1 MTVQTRIIF
10 AICYLVLAPFVI
22 GLLDG
27 FDRKISARM
36 QGRRGPSVL
45 QPFFDLKKL
54 FEKEFLTANKMQLF
68 MIRSYLCFIIL
79 SGILFFSGFD
89 LLLVVFALSTSA
101 MFLILAS
108 TTTHSPFSSQGTHRE
123 LAQIMA
129 CEPMELLVAV
139 GFYLATNPKTFNVS
153 EIVTSSNYSNILFLP
168 GFFVGFVF
176 ILTIKF
182 RKSPFDISTSHH
194 AHQEVVKGVT
204 SEMVGKEYGMVTL
217 AEWYE
222 NAILYGIVALF
233 FLNKNPLSLIVAII
247 AILFVWFLEILIDNT
262 SARVKW
268 QLMLKLAWG
277 VTIVAAGMN
286 LFLLEIIRGNIR

>member
-1 MTVQTRIIF
+1 MTVQIRIIL
-10 AICYLVLAPFVI
+10 AICYIVGAPVVI

-27 FDRKISARM
+27 FDRKLSARM

-45 QPFFDLKKL
+45 QPFYDLKKL
-54 FEKEFLTANKMQLF
+54 FEKEFLSANIMQLF
-68 MIRSYLCFIIL
+68 MIRSYLCFIVL
-79 SGILFFSGFD
+79 SGILFFAGFD

-108 TTTHSPFSSQGTHRE
+108 TTTHSPFSTQGTHRE
-123 LAQIMA
+123 LIQIMA

-139 GFYLATNPKTFNVS
+139 GFYLATKPKTFNVAN
-153 EIVTSSNYSNILFLP
+153 IVLNSNYSNIVFLP
-168 GFFVGFVF
+168 GFFIGFVF

-182 RKSPFDISTSHH
+182 RKSPFDIATSHH
-194 AHQEVVKGVT
+194 AHQEVIKGVT
-204 SEMVGKEYGMVTL
+204 SEMVGKEYAMVTL

-222 NAILYGIVALF
+222 NAILYGIVGLF
-233 FLNKNPLSLIVAII
+233 LINKNPFSIIGAI
-247 AILFVWFLEILIDNT
+247 AVILAVWFLEILIDNT

-277 VTIVAAGMN
+277 VTLVAAGMN
-286 LFLLEIIRGNIR
+286 LFLLEIIRS

>member
-1 MTVQTRIIF
+1 MMVQTRILL
-10 AICYLVLAPFVI
+10 AILYVVVAPFVI

-36 QGRRGPSVL
+36 QGRRGPSVF
-45 QPFFDLKKL
+45 QPFYDLKKL

-68 MIRSYLCFIIL
+68 LIRSYLCFIIL
-79 SGILFFSGFD
+79 SGILFFAGFD

-108 TTTHSPFSSQGTHRE
+108 TATHSPFSSQGTSRE
-123 LAQIMA
+123 LVQIMA

-139 GFYLATNPKTFNVS
+139 GFYLATSTFTVS
-153 EIVTSSNYSNILFLP
+153 DIVAGSSVANIRFLP

-194 AHQEVVKGVT
+194 AHQEVIKGVT
-204 SEMVGKEYGMVTL
+204 SEMVGKEYAMVTI

-222 NAILYGIVALF
+222 NAILLGIVGLF
-233 FLNKNPLSLIVAII
+233 FISSNPLTFIGAVI
-247 AILFVWFLEILIDNT
+247 AILAVWFLEILIDNT

-286 LFLLEIIRGNIR
+286 LFLLEIIRG

>member
-1 MTVQTRIIF
+1 MMVQTRIIL
-10 AICYLVLAPFVI
+10 AILYIVLSPFVI

-36 QGRRGPSVL
+36 QGRKGPSVL
-45 QPFFDLKKL
+45 QPFYDIKKL

-68 MIRSYLCFIIL
+68 LIRSYLCFIVL
-79 SGILFFSGFD
+79 SGIIFFAGFD
-89 LLLVVFALSTSA
+89 LLLVIFSLSTAA

-108 TTTHSPFSSQGTHRE
+108 TATHSPFASQGTSRE
-123 LAQIMA
+123 LVQIMA

-139 GFYLATNPKTFNVS
+139 GFYLATSTFTVS
-153 EIVTSSNYSNILFLP
+153 DIVAGSSVANIRYLP

-194 AHQEVVKGVT
+194 AHQEVIKGVT
-204 SEMVGKEYGMVTL
+204 SEMVGKEYALVTI

-222 NAILYGIVALF
+222 NAILLGIVGLF
-233 FLNKNPLSLIVAII
+233 FVSSNPLTFIGAVI
-247 AILFVWFLEILIDNT
+247 AILAVWFLEILIDNT

-286 LFLLEIIRGNIR
+286 LFLLEIIRG

>member
-1 MTVQTRIIF
+1 MTISERIIF
-10 AICYLVLAPFVI
+10 ALLYIVLAPFII

-68 MIRSYLCFIIL
+68 LIRSYLCFIVL
-79 SGILFFSGFD
+79 SGIIFFGGFD
-89 LLLVVFALSTSA
+89 LLLVIFSLSTAA

-108 TTTHSPFSSQGTHRE
+108 TATHSPFASQGTSRE
-123 LAQIMA
+123 LVQIMA

-139 GFYLATNPKTFNVS
+139 GFYLATSTFNISDIVS
-153 EIVTSSNYSNILFLP
+153 KSTVANIRYLP

-194 AHQEVVKGVT
+194 AHQEVIKGVT
-204 SEMVGKEYGMVTL
+204 SEMVGKEYAMVTI

-222 NAILYGIVALF
+222 NAILLGIVGLF
-233 FLNKNPLSLIVAII
+233 FVSNNILTVLGGII
-247 AILFVWFLEILIDNT
+247 AILAIWFLEILIDNT

-286 LFLLEIIRGNIR
+286 LFLLEIIRG

>member
-1 MTVQTRIIF
+1 MTTTRIII
-10 AICYLVLAPFVI
+10 AVLYVLLAPFVI

-45 QPFFDLKKL
+45 QPFFDIKKL
-54 FEKEFLTANKMQLF
+54 FEKEFLTANRQQLF
-68 MIRSYLCFIIL
+68 MIYSYVFFIVL
-79 SGILFFSGFD
+79 SGVIFFAGFD
-89 LLLVVFALSTSA
+89 LLLVVFSLSTAA
-101 MFLILAS
+101 MFLILAATS
-108 TTTHSPFSSQGTHRE
+108 THSPFSSQGTHRE
-123 LAQIMA
+123 LVQIMS

-139 GFYLATNPKTFNVS
+139 GFYLATKTFNVN
-153 EIVTSSNYSNILFLP
+153 EIVMNSTYSNIIYLP

-194 AHQEVVKGVT
+194 AHQEVIKGVT

-222 NAILYGIVALF
+222 NAILLGIVGLF
-233 FLNKNPLSLIVAII
+233 FLNSNPLSVIGALVAI
-247 AILFVWFLEILIDNT
+247 LVVWFLEILIDNT

-286 LFLLEIIRGNIR
+286 LFLLEIIMG

>member
-1 MTVQTRIIF
+1 MTTTRIII
-10 AICYLVLAPFVI
+10 AVLYVLLAPFVI

-36 QGRRGPSVL
+36 QGRRGPSVI
-45 QPFFDLKKL
+45 QPFFDIKKL
-54 FEKEFLTANKMQLF
+54 FEKEFLTANKQQLF
-68 MIRSYLCFIIL
+68 MIYSYVFFIVL
-79 SGILFFSGFD
+79 SGVIFFAGFD
-89 LLLVVFALSTSA
+89 LLLVVFSLSTAA
-101 MFLILAS
+101 MFLILAATS
-108 TTTHSPFSSQGTHRE
+108 THSPYSSQGTHRE
-123 LAQIMA
+123 LVQIMS

-139 GFYLATNPKTFNVS
+139 GFYLATKTFNVN
-153 EIVTSSNYSNILFLP
+153 EIVMNSTYSNIIYLP

-194 AHQEVVKGVT
+194 AHQEVIKGVT

-222 NAILYGIVALF
+222 NAILLGIVGLF
-233 FLNKNPLSLIVAII
+233 FLNSNPLSAIGAIVAI
-247 AILFVWFLEILIDNT
+247 LVVWFLEILIDNT

-286 LFLLEIIRGNIR
+286 LFLLEIIMG

>member
-1 MTVQTRIIF
+1 MTERIII
-10 AICYLVLAPFVI
+10 AVLYVILAPFVI

-54 FEKEFLTANKMQLF
+54 FEKEFLTANKAQLF
-68 MIRSYLCFIIL
+68 MIRSYLVFIVL
-79 SGILFFSGFD
+79 SGVLFFGGFD
-89 LLLVVFALSTSA
+89 ILLVVFSLSTAA

-108 TTTHSPFSSQGTHRE
+108 TSTHSPYSAQGTHRE
-123 LAQIMA
+123 LVQIMS

-139 GFYLATNPKTFNVS
+139 GFYLAIGTFNVN
-153 EIVTSSNYSNILFLP
+153 EIIKTSISPIAYLP

-182 RKSPFDISTSHH
+182 RKSPFDIATSHH
-194 AHQEVVKGVT
+194 AHQEVIKGVT

-222 NAILYGIVALF
+222 NAILLGIVGLF
-233 FLNKNPLSLIVAII
+233 FLNSNPVSIVCAII
-247 AILFVWFLEILIDNT
+247 AILVVWFLEILIDNT

-286 LFLLEIIRGNIR
+286 LLLLEIIRG

>member
-1 MTVQTRIIF
+1 MATTRIII
-10 AICYLVLAPFVI
+10 AVLYVLLAPFVI

-45 QPFFDLKKL
+45 QPFFDIKKL
-54 FEKEFLTANKMQLF
+54 FEKEFLTANKQQLF
-68 MIRSYLCFIIL
+68 MIYSYVFFIVL
-79 SGILFFSGFD
+79 SGVIFFAGFD
-89 LLLVVFALSTSA
+89 LLLVVFSLSTAA
-101 MFLILAS
+101 MFLILAATS
-108 TTTHSPFSSQGTHRE
+108 THSPFSSQGTHRE
-123 LAQIMA
+123 LVQIMS

-139 GFYLATNPKTFNVS
+139 GFYLATKTFNVN
-153 EIVTSSNYSNILFLP
+153 EIVMNSTYSNIIYLP

-194 AHQEVVKGVT
+194 AHQEVIKGVT

-222 NAILYGIVALF
+222 NAILLGIVGLF
-233 FLNKNPLSLIVAII
+233 FLNSNPLSVIGAIVAI
-247 AILFVWFLEILIDNT
+247 LVVWFLEILIDNT

-286 LFLLEIIRGNIR
+286 LFLLEIIMG

>member
-1 MTVQTRIIF
+1 MTIQTRVIF
-10 AICYLVLAPFVI
+10 AICYLILCPFII

-54 FEKEFLTANKMQLF
+54 FEKEFLTANKSQLF
-68 MIRSYLCFIIL
+68 MIRSYLCFIVL
-79 SGILFFSGFD
+79 SGILFFAGFD
-89 LLLVVFALSTSA
+89 LLLVVFSLSTAA

-108 TTTHSPFSSQGTHRE
+108 TSTHSPYSAQGTHRE
-123 LAQIMA
+123 LVQIMS

-139 GFYLATNPKTFNVS
+139 GFYLAAETFNIS
-153 EIVTSSNYSNILFLP
+153 EIIAGTASPYIMYLP

-182 RKSPFDISTSHH
+182 RKSPFDIATSHH
-194 AHQEVVKGVT
+194 AHQEVIKGVT
-204 SEMVGKEYGMVTL
+204 SEMVGKEYAMVTL

-222 NAILYGIVALF
+222 NGILLGIVGLF
-233 FLNKNPLSLIVAII
+233 FLTNNILSVIGAVA
-247 AILFVWFLEILIDNT
+247 AILVVWFIEILIDNT

-286 LFLLEIIRGNIR
+286 LFLLEIIKG

>member
-1 MTVQTRIIF
+1 MTVQSRVII
-10 AICYLVLAPFVI
+10 AICYLICAPFI
-22 GLLDG
+22 LGLLDG

-36 QGRRGPSVL
+36 QGRKGPSVL
-45 QPFFDLKKL
+45 QPFYDLKKL
-54 FEKEFLTANKMQLF
+54 FEKEFLTANKVQLF
-68 MIRSYLCFIIL
+68 MIRSYLFFIVL
-79 SGILFFSGFD
+79 SGIIFFAGFD
-89 LLLVVFALSTSA
+89 ILLCVFSLSTAA

-108 TTTHSPFSSQGTHRE
+108 TSTHSPYSSQGTHRE
-123 LAQIMA
+123 LVQIMS

-139 GFYLATNPKTFNVS
+139 GFYLALGTFNVS
-153 EIVTSSNYSNILFLP
+153 EIVTTEISPIAYLP

-182 RKSPFDISTSHH
+182 RKSPFDIATSHH
-194 AHQEVVKGVT
+194 AHQEVIKGVT
-204 SEMVGKEYGMVTL
+204 SEMVGKEYAMVTL

-222 NAILYGIVALF
+222 NAILLGIIGLF
-233 FLNKNPLSLIVAII
+233 FLNGNPVSVVASII
-247 AILFVWFLEILIDNT
+247 AILVVWFLEILIDNT

-286 LFLLEIIRGNIR
+286 LLLLEIIRG

>member
-1 MTVQTRIIF
+1 MDISTRMILAGCYIIF
-10 AICYLVLAPFVI
+10 APFII
-22 GLLDG
+22 GLLEG
-27 FDRKISARM
+27 CDRKISARM

-45 QPFFDLKKL
+45 QPFYDLKKL

-79 SGILFFSGFD
+79 SGILFFGGFD

-123 LAQIMA
+123 LVQIMA

-139 GFYLATNPKTFNVS
+139 GFYLATATFNVS
-153 EIVTSSNYSNILFLP
+153 DIVMKSDFARVIMLP

-233 FLNKNPLSLIVAII
+233 FLNSNPLSVIWAIVAIL
-247 AILFVWFLEILIDNT
+247 AVWFLEILIDNT

-277 VTIVAAGMN
+277 VTIIAAGMN
-286 LFLLEIIRGNIR
+286 LFLLEIIRGNLR

>member
-1 MTVQTRIIF
+1 MELSTRLII
-10 AICYLVLAPFVI
+10 AGCYIILAPFII

-54 FEKEFLTANKMQLF
+54 FEKEFLTANKTQLF
-68 MIRSYLCFIIL
+68 MIRSYLVFIVL
-79 SGILFFSGFD
+79 SGILFFGGFD
-89 LLLVVFALSTSA
+89 ILLVVFSLSTAA

-108 TTTHSPFSSQGTHRE
+108 TSTHSPYSAQGTHRE
-123 LAQIMA
+123 LVQIMS

-139 GFYLATNPKTFNVS
+139 GFYLATTPSTFNVS
-153 EIVTSSNYSNILFLP
+153 EIISGSQIPNIVFLP

-182 RKSPFDISTSHH
+182 RKSPFDIATSHH
-194 AHQEVVKGVT
+194 AHQEVIKGVT

-222 NAILYGIVALF
+222 NAILLGIVGLF
-233 FLNKNPLSLIVAII
+233 FLNSNPVSIVGAII
-247 AILFVWFLEILIDNT
+247 AILVVWFLEILIDNT

-286 LFLLEIIRGNIR
+286 LLLLEIIRG

>member
-1 MTVQTRIIF
+1 MTTTRIII
-10 AICYLVLAPFVI
+10 AVLYVLLAPFVI

-45 QPFFDLKKL
+45 QPFFDIKKL
-54 FEKEFLTANKMQLF
+54 FEKEFLTANKQQLF
-68 MIRSYLCFIIL
+68 MIYSYVFFIIL
-79 SGILFFSGFD
+79 SGVIFFAGFD
-89 LLLVVFALSTSA
+89 LLLVVFSLSTAA
-101 MFLILAS
+101 MFLILAATS
-108 TTTHSPFSSQGTHRE
+108 THSPFSSQGTHRE
-123 LAQIMA
+123 LVQIMS

-139 GFYLATNPKTFNVS
+139 GFYLATKTFNVN
-153 EIVTSSNYSNILFLP
+153 EIVMNSTYSNIIYLP

-194 AHQEVVKGVT
+194 AHQEVIKGVT

-222 NAILYGIVALF
+222 NAILLGIVGLF
-233 FLNKNPLSLIVAII
+233 FLNSNPLSVIGALVAI
-247 AILFVWFLEILIDNT
+247 LVVWFLEILIDNT

-286 LFLLEIIRGNIR
+286 LFLLEIIMG

>member
-1 MTVQTRIIF
+1 MTVQTRIIL
-10 AICYLVLAPFVI
+10 AICYILLAPVCI

-45 QPFFDLKKL
+45 QPFYDLKKL
-54 FEKEFLTANKMQLF
+54 FEKEFLSANIMQLF

-79 SGILFFSGFD
+79 SGILFFAGFD

-108 TTTHSPFSSQGTHRE
+108 TTTHSPFSTQGTHRE
-123 LAQIMA
+123 LVQIMA

-139 GFYLATNPKTFNVS
+139 GFYLATKPKTFNVAN
-153 EIVTSSNYSNILFLP
+153 IVLNSNYSNIVFLP
-168 GFFVGFVF
+168 GFFIGFVF

-182 RKSPFDISTSHH
+182 RKSPFDIATSHH
-194 AHQEVVKGVT
+194 AHQEVIKGVT
-204 SEMVGKEYGMVTL
+204 SEMVGKEYAMVTL

-222 NAILYGIVALF
+222 NAILYGIVGLF
-233 FLNKNPLSLIVAII
+233 IINKNPFSIIGAI
-247 AILFVWFLEILIDNT
+247 AVILAVWFLEILIDNT

-277 VTIVAAGMN
+277 VTLVAAGMN
-286 LFLLEIIRGNIR
+286 LFLMEIIRS

>member
-1 MTVQTRIIF
+1 MISSRLII
-10 AICYLVLAPFVI
+10 AGCYLLFAPLII

-27 FDRKISARM
+27 FDRKVSARM

-45 QPFFDLKKL
+45 QPFYDLKKL
-54 FEKEFLTANKMQLF
+54 FEKEFLTANKAQLF
-68 MIRSYLCFIIL
+68 MIRSYLFFIVL
-79 SGILFFSGFD
+79 SGIIFFAGFD
-89 LLLVVFALSTSA
+89 ILLVVFSLSTAA
-101 MFLILAS
+101 MFLILAATS
-108 TTTHSPFSSQGTHRE
+108 THSPYSAQGTHRE
-123 LAQIMA
+123 LVQIMS

-139 GFYLATNPKTFNVS
+139 GFYLAIGTFNVS
-153 EIVTSSNYSNILFLP
+153 EIAQSATSPIAYLP

-182 RKSPFDISTSHH
+182 RKSPFDIATSHH
-194 AHQEVVKGVT
+194 AHQEVIKGVT
-204 SEMVGKEYGMVTL
+204 SEMVGKEYGLVTL

-233 FLNKNPLSLIVAII
+233 FINSNPVSIVAAII
-247 AILFVWFLEILIDNT
+247 AILVVWFLEILIDNT

-286 LFLLEIIRGNIR
+286 LLLLEIIRG

>member
-1 MTVQTRIIF
+1 MIVISTRLIM
-10 AICYLVLAPFVI
+10 AICYLVLAPLLM

-36 QGRRGPSVL
+36 QGRKGPSVL
-45 QPFFDLKKL
+45 QPFYDLKKL
-54 FEKEFLTANKMQLF
+54 FEKEFLTANKNQLF
-68 MIRSYLCFIIL
+68 MIRSYLVFILI
-79 SGILFFSGFD
+79 SGIIFFAGFD
-89 LLLVVFALSTSA
+89 ILLCVFSLSTAA

-108 TTTHSPFSSQGTHRE
+108 TSTHSPFSSQGTHRE
-123 LAQIMA
+123 LVQLMS
-129 CEPMELLVAV
+129 CEPMELLAAV
-139 GFYLATNPKTFNVS
+139 GFYLAIGTFNVS
-153 EIVTSSNYSNILFLP
+153 EIAASDKSAIIFLP

-194 AHQEVVKGVT
+194 AHQEVIKGVT
-204 SEMVGKEYGMVTL
+204 SEMVGKEYAMVTL

-222 NAILYGIVALF
+222 NAILYGIIGLF
-233 FLNKNPLSLIVAII
+233 FINSNPVSIVGVII
-247 AILFVWFLEILIDNT
+247 AILVVWFLEILIDNT

-286 LFLLEIIRGNIR
+286 LLLLEIIKG

>member
-1 MTVQTRIIF
+1 MISSRVII
-10 AICYLVLAPFVI
+10 AVLYVLLAPFVI

-36 QGRRGPSVL
+36 QGRKGPSVL
-45 QPFFDLKKL
+45 QPFYDIKKL
-54 FEKEFLTANKMQLF
+54 FEKEFLTANKTQLF
-68 MIRSYLCFIIL
+68 MIYSYVFFIML
-79 SGILFFSGFD
+79 SGVIFYAGFD
-89 LLLVVFALSTSA
+89 LLLVVFSLSTAA

-108 TTTHSPFSSQGTHRE
+108 TSTHSPYSAQGTHRE
-123 LAQIMA
+123 LVQIMS

-139 GFYLATNPKTFNVS
+139 GFYLAAETFNIS
-153 EIVTSSNYSNILFLP
+153 EIIAGTASPYIMYLP

-182 RKSPFDISTSHH
+182 RKSPFDIATSHH
-194 AHQEVVKGVT
+194 AHQEVIKGVT
-204 SEMVGKEYGMVTL
+204 SEMVGKEYAMVTL

-222 NAILYGIVALF
+222 NGILLGIVGLF
-233 FLNKNPLSLIVAII
+233 FLTNNILSVIGAVA
-247 AILFVWFLEILIDNT
+247 AILVVWFLEILIDNT

-286 LFLLEIIRGNIR
+286 LFLLEIIKG

>member
-1 MTVQTRIIF
+1 MTTTRIII
-10 AICYLVLAPFVI
+10 AVLYVLLAPFVI

-45 QPFFDLKKL
+45 QPFFDIKKL
-54 FEKEFLTANKMQLF
+54 FEKEFLTANKQQLF
-68 MIRSYLCFIIL
+68 MIYSYVFFIVL
-79 SGILFFSGFD
+79 SGVIFFAGFD
-89 LLLVVFALSTSA
+89 LLLVVFSLSTAA
-101 MFLILAS
+101 MFLILAATS
-108 TTTHSPFSSQGTHRE
+108 THSPYSSQGTHRE
-123 LAQIMA
+123 LVQIMS

-139 GFYLATNPKTFNVS
+139 GFYLATKTFNVN
-153 EIVTSSNYSNILFLP
+153 EIVMNSTYSNIIYLP

-194 AHQEVVKGVT
+194 AHQEVIKGVT

-222 NAILYGIVALF
+222 NAILLGIVGLF
-233 FLNKNPLSLIVAII
+233 FLNSNPLSVIGALVAI
-247 AILFVWFLEILIDNT
+247 LVVWFLEILIDNT

-286 LFLLEIIRGNIR
+286 LFLLEIIMG

>member
-1 MTVQTRIIF
+1 MATTRIII
-10 AICYLVLAPFVI
+10 AVLYVLLAPFVI

-45 QPFFDLKKL
+45 QPFFDIKKL
-54 FEKEFLTANKMQLF
+54 FEKEFLTANKQQLF
-68 MIRSYLCFIIL
+68 MIYSYVFFIVL
-79 SGILFFSGFD
+79 SGVIFFAGFD
-89 LLLVVFALSTSA
+89 LLLVVFSLSTAA
-101 MFLILAS
+101 MFLILAATS
-108 TTTHSPFSSQGTHRE
+108 THSPFSSQGTHRE
-123 LAQIMA
+123 LVQIMS

-139 GFYLATNPKTFNVS
+139 GFYLATKTFNVN
-153 EIVTSSNYSNILFLP
+153 EIVMNSAYSNIIYLP

-194 AHQEVVKGVT
+194 AHQEVIKGVT

-222 NAILYGIVALF
+222 NAILLGIVGLF
-233 FLNKNPLSLIVAII
+233 FLNSNPLSVIGALVAI
-247 AILFVWFLEILIDNT
+247 LVVWFLEILIDNT

-286 LFLLEIIRGNIR
+286 LFLLEIIMG

>member
-1 MTVQTRIIF
+1 MELSTRLII
-10 AICYLVLAPFVI
+10 AGCYLLFAPLVI

-45 QPFFDLKKL
+45 QPFFDVKKL
-54 FEKEFLTANKMQLF
+54 FEKEFLTANKLQLL
-68 MIRSYLCFIIL
+68 MIRSYLFFIVL
-79 SGILFFSGFD
+79 SGVIFYAGFD
-89 LLLVVFALSTSA
+89 ILLCVFSLSTAA

-108 TTTHSPFSSQGTHRE
+108 TSTHSPYSAQGTHRE
-123 LAQIMA
+123 LVQIMS

-139 GFYLATNPKTFNVS
+139 GFYLAIGTFNVS
-153 EIVTSSNYSNILFLP
+153 EIVKTTYSPIAYLP

-182 RKSPFDISTSHH
+182 RKSPFDIATSHH
-194 AHQEVVKGVT
+194 AHQEVIKGVT
-204 SEMVGKEYGMVTL
+204 SEMVGKEYGMVTI

-222 NAILYGIVALF
+222 NAILLGIVGLF
-233 FLNKNPLSLIVAII
+233 FLNSNPVSIIAAII
-247 AILFVWFLEILIDNT
+247 AILVVWFLEILIDNT

-286 LFLLEIIRGNIR
+286 LLLLEIISR

>member
-1 MTVQTRIIF
+1 MISSRVII
-10 AICYLVLAPFVI
+10 AVLYVLLAPFVI

-36 QGRRGPSVL
+36 QGRKGPSVL
-45 QPFFDLKKL
+45 QPFYDIKKL
-54 FEKEFLTANKMQLF
+54 FEKEFLTANKSQLF
-68 MIRSYLCFIIL
+68 MIYSYVFFIML
-79 SGILFFSGFD
+79 SGVIFYAGFD
-89 LLLVVFALSTSA
+89 LLLVVFSLSTAA

-108 TTTHSPFSSQGTHRE
+108 TSTHSPYSAQGTHRE
-123 LAQIMA
+123 LVQIMS

-139 GFYLATNPKTFNVS
+139 GFYLAAGTFNIS
-153 EIVTSSNYSNILFLP
+153 DIVAGASSPYIMYLP

-182 RKSPFDISTSHH
+182 RKSPFDIATSHH
-194 AHQEVVKGVT
+194 AHQEVIKGVT
-204 SEMVGKEYGMVTL
+204 SEMVGKEYAMVTL

-222 NAILYGIVALF
+222 NGILLGIVGLF
-233 FLNKNPLSLIVAII
+233 FLTSNILSVIGAVA
-247 AILFVWFLEILIDNT
+247 AILVVWFLEILIDNT

-277 VTIVAAGMN
+277 VTIIAAGMN
-286 LFLLEIIRGNIR
+286 LFLLEIIRG

>member
-1 MTVQTRIIF
+1 MTVQTRIIM
-10 AICYLVLAPFVI
+10 AVGYLVLAPIII

-36 QGRRGPSVL
+36 QGRKGPSVL
-45 QPFFDLKKL
+45 QPFYDLKKL
-54 FEKEFLTANKMQLF
+54 FEKEFLSANKLQLF
-68 MIRSYLCFIIL
+68 LIRSYLCFILL

-89 LLLVVFALSTSA
+89 LLMVIFALSTSA

-108 TTTHSPFSSQGTHRE
+108 TATHSPFSSQGTHRE
-123 LAQIMA
+123 LVQIMA
-129 CEPMELLVAV
+129 CEPMELLVPV
-139 GFYLATNPKTFNVS
+139 GFYLATVPKTFNVVD
-153 EIVTSSNYSNILFLP
+153 IVRNSVYSNIIYLP

-204 SEMVGKEYGMVTL
+204 AEMVGKEYGMVTL

-222 NAILYGIVALF
+222 NAILYGMVALF
-233 FLNKNPLSLIVAII
+233 FLNNNPLSIIGAVI
-247 AILFVWFLEILIDNT
+247 AILAVWFLEILIDNT

-268 QLMLKLAWG
+268 QLMLKLAWS
-277 VTIVAAGMN
+277 VTIIAAGMN
-286 LFLLEIIRGNIR
+286 LFLLEIIRG

>member
-10 AICYLVLAPFVI
+10 AICYIILAPFVI

-27 FDRKISARM
+27 FDRKVSARM
-36 QGRRGPSVL
+36 QGRKGPSVL
-45 QPFFDLKKL
+45 QPFYDLKKL
-54 FEKEFLTANKMQLF
+54 FEKEFLTANKAQLF
-68 MIRSYLCFIIL
+68 MVKSYLCFILL
-79 SGILFFSGFD
+79 SGVLFFAGFD
-89 LLLVVFALSTSA
+89 LLMVVFSLSTAA
-101 MFLILAS
+101 MFLVLAS
-108 TTTHSPFSSQGTHRE
+108 TSTHSPYSSQGTHRE
-123 LAQIMA
+123 LVQMMA

-139 GFYLATNPKTFNVS
+139 GFYLAMGTFKVS
-153 EIVTSSNYSNILFLP
+153 EIAVNSKLGVMYLP
-168 GFFVGFVF
+168 GFLVGFIF

-194 AHQEVVKGVT
+194 AHQEVIKGVT
-204 SEMVGKEYGMVTL
+204 AEMVGKEYAYVTL

-222 NAILYGIVALF
+222 NAILYGIIGLF
-233 FLNKNPLSLIVAII
+233 FINSNPLSIIGVVVAI
-247 AILFVWFLEILIDNT
+247 LCVWFLEILIDNT

-286 LFLLEIIRGNIR
+286 LFLLEMIKG

>member
-1 MTVQTRIIF
+1 MELSTRLIL
-10 AICYLVLAPFVI
+10 AGCYLILAPFVI

-36 QGRRGPSVL
+36 QGRKGPSVL
-45 QPFFDLKKL
+45 QPFYDLKKL
-54 FEKEFLTANKMQLF
+54 FEKEFLTANKAQLF
-68 MIRSYLCFIIL
+68 MIRSYLVFIAL
-79 SGILFFSGFD
+79 SGVLFFGGFD
-89 LLLVVFALSTSA
+89 ILLVVFSLSTAA

-108 TTTHSPFSSQGTHRE
+108 TATHSPYSSQGTHRE
-123 LAQIMA
+123 LVQIMS

-139 GFYLATNPKTFNVS
+139 GFYLAIGTFNVS
-153 EIVTSSNYSNILFLP
+153 EIVKTDVSPIAYLP

-182 RKSPFDISTSHH
+182 RKSPFDIATSHH
-194 AHQEVVKGVT
+194 AHQEVIKGVT

-222 NAILYGIVALF
+222 NAILLGIVGLF
-233 FLNKNPLSLIVAII
+233 FLNSNPVSIVAAII
-247 AILFVWFLEILIDNT
+247 AILVVWFLEILIDNT

-286 LFLLEIIRGNIR
+286 LLLLEIIRG

>member
-1 MTVQTRIIF
+1 MVQTRIIL
-10 AICYLVLAPFVI
+10 AILYIVLSPFVI

-36 QGRRGPSVL
+36 QGRKGPSVF
-45 QPFFDLKKL
+45 QPFYDIKKL

-68 MIRSYLCFIIL
+68 LIRSYLCFIVL
-79 SGILFFSGFD
+79 SGIIFFAGFD
-89 LLLVVFALSTSA
+89 LLLVIFSLSTAA

-108 TTTHSPFSSQGTHRE
+108 TATHSPFASQGTSRE
-123 LAQIMA
+123 LVQIMA

-139 GFYLATNPKTFNVS
+139 GFYLATSTFTVS
-153 EIVTSSNYSNILFLP
+153 DIVAGSSVANIRYLP

-194 AHQEVVKGVT
+194 AHQEVIKGVT
-204 SEMVGKEYGMVTL
+204 SEMVGKEYALVTI

-222 NAILYGIVALF
+222 NAILLGIVGLF
-233 FLNKNPLSLIVAII
+233 FVSNNPLTFIGAVI
-247 AILFVWFLEILIDNT
+247 AILAVWFLEILIDNT

-286 LFLLEIIRGNIR
+286 LFLLEIIRG

>member
-1 MTVQTRIIF
+1 MATERIII
-10 AICYLVLAPFVI
+10 AVLYVLLAPFVI

-54 FEKEFLTANKMQLF
+54 FEKEFLTANNAQLF
-68 MIRSYLCFIIL
+68 MIRSYLVFIVL
-79 SGILFFSGFD
+79 SGVLFFGGFD
-89 LLLVVFALSTSA
+89 ILLVVFSLSTAA

-108 TTTHSPFSSQGTHRE
+108 TSTHSPYSAQGTHRE
-123 LAQIMA
+123 LVQIMS

-139 GFYLATNPKTFNVS
+139 GFYLAIGTFNVN
-153 EIVTSSNYSNILFLP
+153 EIIKTSISPIAYLP

-182 RKSPFDISTSHH
+182 RKSPFDIATSHH
-194 AHQEVVKGVT
+194 AHQEVIKGVT

-222 NAILYGIVALF
+222 NAILLGIVGLF
-233 FLNKNPLSLIVAII
+233 FLNSNPVSIVCAII
-247 AILFVWFLEILIDNT
+247 AILVVWFLEILIDNT

-286 LFLLEIIRGNIR
+286 LLLLEIIRG

>member
-1 MTVQTRIIF
+1 MTTTRIII
-10 AICYLVLAPFVI
+10 AVLYVLLAPFVI

-45 QPFFDLKKL
+45 QPFFDIKKL
-54 FEKEFLTANKMQLF
+54 FEKEFLTANKQQLF
-68 MIRSYLCFIIL
+68 MIYSYVFFIVL
-79 SGILFFSGFD
+79 SGVIFFAGFD
-89 LLLVVFALSTSA
+89 LLLVVFSLSTAA

-108 TTTHSPFSSQGTHRE
+108 TSTHSPFSSQGTHRE
-123 LAQIMA
+123 LVQIMS

-139 GFYLATNPKTFNVS
+139 GFYLATKTFNVN
-153 EIVTSSNYSNILFLP
+153 EIVMNSTYSNIIYLP

-194 AHQEVVKGVT
+194 AHQEVIKGVT

-222 NAILYGIVALF
+222 NAILLGIVGLF
-233 FLNKNPLSLIVAII
+233 FLNSNPLSVIGAIVAI
-247 AILFVWFLEILIDNT
+247 LVVWFLEILIDNT

-286 LFLLEIIRGNIR
+286 LFLLEIIMG